1 MQYSVLV
8 IKTFRVN
15 QLISREN
22 QSLYDDA
29 EQMGIFM
36 IGQITYIINQ
46 DSGTEMLSFDMI
58 GREHC
63 VLCKSW
69 D

>member
-29 EQMGIFM
+29 DDQNLYDWPDNLHNQSGP
-36 IGQITYIINQ
+36 GDINA
-46 DSGTEMLSFDMI
+46 
-58 GREHC
+58 
-63 VLCKSW
+63 VL
-69 D
+69 

>member
-8 IKTFRVN
+8 IKTSREN

-29 EQMGIFM
+29 DDENLYDWPDNLHNQSGL
-36 IGQITYIINQ
+36 GDINA
-46 DSGTEMLSFDMI
+46 
-58 GREHC
+58 
-63 VLCKSW
+63 VL
-69 D
+69 